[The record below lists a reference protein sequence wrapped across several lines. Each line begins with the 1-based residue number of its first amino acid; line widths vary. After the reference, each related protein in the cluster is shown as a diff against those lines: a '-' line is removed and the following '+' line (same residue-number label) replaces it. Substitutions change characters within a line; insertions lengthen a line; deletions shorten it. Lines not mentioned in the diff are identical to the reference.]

1 MEIEITTL
9 TIKIEILQE
18 FFFCYFFY
26 HIPCV
31 LFPPL
36 PTLLE
41 LYLPH
46 FSLLSPLPLPPP
58 ILPGSHPVALPIVR

>member
-9 TIKIEILQE
+9 TIKIGNFTGI
-18 FFFCYFFY
+18 FFCYLFD
-26 HIPCV
+26 HIPCI

-41 LYLPH
+41 IYLPH
-46 FSLLSPLPLPPP
+46 FSLLPPVPLPPP
-58 ILPGSHPVALPIVR
+58 ILPGSHPVVLPIVR